1 MNYEPKKLNFDKDI
15 LDKNNIKLLG
25 CGRKHYVIVTN
36 DNNMLIW
43 GNVIKDES
51 NKQSEGYSLYNGDSL
66 FENGAIE

>member
-36 DNNMLIW
+36 DNNLLIW

-51 NKQSEGYSLYNGDSL
+51 NKQSEGYFLYNGDSL
-66 FENGAIE
+66 FENGTIQ

>member
-1 MNYEPKKLNFDKDI
+1 LNYEPKKLNFDKDI

-51 NKQSEGYSLYNGDSL
+51 NK
-66 FENGAIE
+66 